1 MRSRN
6 AKKIH
11 TAGDFKIKGT
21 TLIRYVGKASH
32 VVVPSHVKRLA
43 PRAFYENN
51 SITSVVLPRH
61 IRTIPNE
68 CFAWCKNLSSVYI
81 PRGFRDEDILRN
93 QRFEKINV
101 KYGKNRNYQRLRRTL
116 YCDL

>member
-6 AKKIH
+6 VKKIH
-11 TAGDFKIKGT
+11 TVGDFKIKGT

-43 PRAFYENN
+43 PRAFYDVKEIIIKGADTRIHSTAFCDL
-51 SITSVVLPRH
+51 SIS
-61 IRTIPNE
+61 N
-68 CFAWCKNLSSVYI
+68 CNVYI

-101 KYGKNRNYQRLRRTL
+101 KYLDEIPYKG
-116 YCDL
+116 